1 MSAGLQAVAAGDV
14 VLAGI
19 GHTAYGKLPGRS
31 VTSMNVEATRR
42 ALDDA
47 AVAKESVDAV
57 FVKYPTSEYRSM
69 YGQTV
74 AEALGLHP
82 RIGGVW
88 DQGGATNIS
97 MISFAA
103 MGIVSGQ
110 CEVAVVT
117 TADNPRT
124 GTRQAYERAWGDDAS
139 YGWFGTPAGYAMI
152 ARRHME
158 EFGTTH
164 EQLGAVAVAARRH
177 GAANPDAQLRRPLSQ
192 EDYAASRPI
201 VDPFRRDD
209 CCLISD
215 GGAAVVVMSAERARA
230 EGVPHA
236 VPILGFGQGQTSW
249 EVAQRPVLTET
260 AAVRSGATAFAMAG
274 MTPSD
279 IDVAQLYDCF
289 TITPIMTLEDYGF
302 CPKGR
307 GGAFVEG
314 GRIELGGDLPVNTS
328 GGLLSETGM
337 PGMQLVMEAVR
348 QVRGTSV
355 NQVPGASTAIVSN
368 QGGIMHTHSTLI
380 VGQS

>member
-1 MSAGLQAVAAGDV
+1 MRGEIV
-14 VLAGI
+14 VAGI
-19 GHTAYGKLPGRS
+19 GHTAYGRLPGRS
-31 VTSMNVEATRR
+31 VTGLNVEACRK
-42 ALDDA
+42 ALADA
-47 AVAKESVDAV
+47 GIGKELVDAV

-74 AEALGLHP
+74 AEALGLQP

-103 MGIVSGQ
+103 MAIVHGQ
-110 CEVAVVT
+110 CEVALVT
-117 TADNPRT
+117 TADNPKT
-124 GTRQAYERAWGDDAS
+124 GTRQAYERAWGDDAV

-152 ARRHME
+152 AQRHMQ
-158 EFGTTH
+158 EFGTTA
-164 EQLGAVAVAARRH
+164 EQLGAVAIAARRH
-177 GAANPDAQLRRPLSQ
+177 GAANPDAQLRVPLTP
-192 EDYAASRPI
+192 EGYAASRPV

-215 GGAAVVVMSAERARA
+215 GGAAVVVMSARRAQ
-230 EGVPHA
+230 ELGVAAP

-260 AAVRSGATAFAMAG
+260 AARISGATAFAMAG
-274 MTPSD
+274 MKPSD

-289 TITPIMTLEDYGF
+289 TITPLLTLEDYGF
-302 CPKGR
+302 CRKGE
-307 GGAFVEG
+307 GGQFVAD
-314 GRIELGGDLPVNTS
+314 GRIEIGGELPVNTS

-337 PGMQLVMEAVR
+337 PGMQLVIEGVR
-348 QVRGTSV
+348 QLRGTSA
-355 NQVPGASTAIVSN
+355 NQVAGASSCIVSN

-380 VGQS
+380 LGQA